1 MAESA
6 DKATQSAEEA
16 YAAAAAAK
24 SARSDSAKAEAAPVT
39 IDQPVTSET
48 SAEAPIAAAP
58 APSRK
63 PGAAKGATHKQPR
76 PAGKKPVA
84 KARRTISKPRR
95 LPAPKAKP
103 APAVTPVSTLTELKE
118 KIMATA
124 KTTDFTKPITE
135 AMSEMQSKAKTAYD
149 KGAQVAAE
157 ATEFAKGNVEALV
170 ESGKIYAAGVQD
182 LGRAYAEEA
191 KTAYETL
198 TADLKD
204 LAAVK
209 SPAELFQLQG
219 KLARRNF
226 DALVAYGSKNTDAAI
241 KLASESFAPISGRL
255 SLAAE
260 KVAKAA

>member
-1 MAESA
+1 
-6 DKATQSAEEA
+6 
-16 YAAAAAAK
+16 
-24 SARSDSAKAEAAPVT
+24 
-39 IDQPVTSET
+39 
-48 SAEAPIAAAP
+48 
-58 APSRK
+58 
-63 PGAAKGATHKQPR
+63 
-76 PAGKKPVA
+76 
-84 KARRTISKPRR
+84 
-95 LPAPKAKP
+95 
-103 APAVTPVSTLTELKE
+103 
-118 KIMATA
+118 
-124 KTTDFTKPITE
+124 
-135 AMSEMQSKAKTAYD
+135 
-149 KGAQVAAE
+149 
-157 ATEFAKGNVEALV
+157 
-170 ESGKIYAAGVQD
+170 VQD

-260 KVAKAA
+260 MVAKAA